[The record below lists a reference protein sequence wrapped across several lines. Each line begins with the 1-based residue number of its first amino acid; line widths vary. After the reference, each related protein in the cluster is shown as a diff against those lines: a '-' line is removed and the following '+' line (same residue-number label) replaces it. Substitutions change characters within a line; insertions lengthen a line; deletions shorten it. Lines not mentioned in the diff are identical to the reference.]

1 MKIRILE
8 SSAAIPFAAAGVI
21 RDVNDALA
29 RYVIGLGHAQSVDGD
44 PAETATVAAP
54 ETASARPRRKY
65 IKHFKRARA

>member
-8 SSAAIPFAAAGVI
+8 SSAFIPLAAAE
-21 RDVNDALA
+21 VNRHFHHALA